1 MHPVYEKA
9 LAARQSGEPRYA
21 TRVRAFDAALSDMKD
36 GPFARIVQGL
46 EEACEKQRRRTV
58 SEVCTQIK
66 EELDTL
72 KADREQHQP
81 AKERSNVRA
90 ENKEIIEQLAKLEH
104 NRRQVMFVL
113 DELKPQY
120 DFK

>member
-9 LAARQSGEPRYA
+9 LAARQSGEPKYA
-21 TRVRAFDAALSDMKD
+21 TRIRAFDAALSDMKD

-46 EEACEKQRRRTV
+46 EKQCRRTV

-104 NRRQVMFVL
+104 NRRQVIFVL

-120 DFK
+120 GFK